1 MSETRAIDLPDGR
14 QLAWLERGDPEGP
27 TVFVFHG
34 TPGSRLQV
42 SFDERAINA
51 VRVRFIAVDRPGFG
65 RSGYQRARRLAD
77 WASDIACL
85 ADHLSVT
92 TFSVVGISGG
102 GPHAAACARF
112 LPHRVRGVGIVS
124 GVGPLAEPRANE
136 GMMLLNR
143 LITGLARKSEY
154 LVYPFFALSV
164 AIFRRWPETAI
175 RATSGQP
182 RSSDFEIMSR
192 PEVRAAYIDS
202 YRSAPSTS
210 ARAASQDFGLFTKD
224 WDFRLEDIT
233 ARVDVWHGD
242 DDRNVPISHGYLQA
256 ARIPG
261 AHMHVF
267 PGQGHL
273 VALDHLEEILRRV
286 SSANR
291 P

>member
-51 VRVRFIAVDRPGFG
+51 ARVRFIAVDRPGFG
-65 RSGYQRARRLAD
+65 RSGYQPARRLAD
-77 WASDIACL
+77 WSSDIACL

-112 LPHRVRGVGIVS
+112 LPHRVRGVAIVS
-124 GVGPLAEPRANE
+124 GVGPLAEPRTDE
-136 GMMLLNR
+136 GMMLINR
-143 LITGLARKSEY
+143 LIIGLARKSEH

-164 AIFRRWPETAI
+164 AIFRRWPEIAM
-175 RATSGQP
+175 RATSGHP
-182 RSSDFEIMSR
+182 PSSDFETMSR

-210 ARAASQDFGLFTKD
+210 ARAASQDFALFAKD

-273 VALDHLEEILRRV
+273 VALDHLEEILRTV